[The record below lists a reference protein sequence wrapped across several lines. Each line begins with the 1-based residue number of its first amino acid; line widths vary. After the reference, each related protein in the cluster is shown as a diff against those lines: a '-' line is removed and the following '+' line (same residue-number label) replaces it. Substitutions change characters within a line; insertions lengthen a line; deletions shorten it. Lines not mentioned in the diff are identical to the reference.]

1 LQDPAASGGVFF
13 GTLLPFPL
21 FTKSLTLTSQ
31 GRTTQCLKYYNY
43 LKIFKFKLMINR
55 LHCFCLNMVPS
66 NLSSLAERRDSR
78 FSRLIV
84 GRKKAMGFRK
94 KKPG

>member
-1 LQDPAASGGVFF
+1 
-13 GTLLPFPL
+13 
-21 FTKSLTLTSQ
+21 
-31 GRTTQCLKYYNY
+31 
-43 LKIFKFKLMINR
+43 MINR